1 MQNESLRRVQ
11 HRRRTHE
18 KHSFAFS
25 EKKMRHRTSLPSN
38 VSEERPQE
46 LNYFHLVE
54 RECAS
59 LSAEHKL
66 MIAVLTRA
74 LSDALK
80 PITIFNASGRVK
92 MRHREN
98 ALAFFAC
105 ESEEPFSFRWL
116 CEHVSV
122 DPEGLRERILA
133 LVQADNREQLFA
145 QLFPTSR
152 RWMMFLKNMH

>member
-1 MQNESLRRVQ
+1 
-11 HRRRTHE
+11 
-18 KHSFAFS
+18 
-25 EKKMRHRTSLPSN
+25 MRYKTNLTTN

-46 LNYFHLVE
+46 LNYFHIVE
-54 RECAS
+54 REAVA
-59 LSAEHKL
+59 LSPEHKL

-80 PITIFNASGRVK
+80 PITIFNQSGRSK
-92 MRHREN
+92 IKHREN
-98 ALAFFAC
+98 ALAFFASD
-105 ESEEPFSFRWL
+105 SEEPFSFRWL

-122 DPEGLRERILA
+122 DPEGLRERIQA

-152 RWMMFLKNMH
+152 RWIMFLKNMH